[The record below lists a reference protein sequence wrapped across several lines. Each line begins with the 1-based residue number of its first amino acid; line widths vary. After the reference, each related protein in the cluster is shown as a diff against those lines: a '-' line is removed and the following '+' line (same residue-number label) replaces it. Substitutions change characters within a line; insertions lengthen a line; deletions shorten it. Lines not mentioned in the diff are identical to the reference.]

1 MIEII
6 QSIFSDKSE
15 IKVEISDGKIIG
27 KSPNTLKLNVTFM
40 GQIGRTLN
48 QLGNIL
54 N

>member
-1 MIEII
+1 MI
-6 QSIFSDKSE
+6 QSMFSDKNE

-27 KSPNTLKLNVTFM
+27 KSPNTLKLNITFM